1 MNGNGIKKIE
11 EGAYFVVDTSSYFN
25 QISPFDLMLATQT
38 ISALPREVV
47 VVDLPDEKEGS

>member
-38 ISALPREVV
+38 ISSLPREAV
-47 VVDLPDEKEGS
+47 VVDLPGEKESS